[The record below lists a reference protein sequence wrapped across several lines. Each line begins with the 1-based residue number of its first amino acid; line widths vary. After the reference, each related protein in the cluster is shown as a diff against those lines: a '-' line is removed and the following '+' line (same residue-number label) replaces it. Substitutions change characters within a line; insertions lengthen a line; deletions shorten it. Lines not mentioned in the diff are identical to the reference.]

1 MVKSGGNFLILDEP
15 TNDLDSE
22 TIRSLEEALLDFGG
36 CALVV
41 SHDRYFL
48 DKIATHIMAFE
59 GESKVHFFQGN
70 YGEYIDDKV
79 KRLGEQVIKPV
90 TYAKLVNA

>member
-1 MVKSGGNFLILDEP
+1 MKSAGNFLIFDEP

-22 TIRSLEEALLDFGG
+22 TIRSLENSPLDFAG

-48 DKIATHIMAFE
+48 DKIATHILAFE

-70 YGEYIDDKV
+70 YGEYLDDKV
-79 KRLGEQVIKPV
+79 KRLGETVLKRV